1 MKKQLFI
8 LFSLLGLG
16 SFAQELSCKVT
27 INTQRVNQT
36 NQRVFT
42 TLERSLQE
50 YINRKAWTELKV
62 KENER
67 IDCSLVFTVSSYENN
82 VLVADVQIQS
92 SRPVYGSTYQTPLMN
107 YQEKGVSFSYL
118 ENEPIYFNPNS
129 FTSNLSSFVAYYA
142 YIIIGVD
149 ADSFAP
155 DGGKPYFEKALSVVL
170 NAQGS
175 GDSAWLQN
183 GDNNRWQM
191 VTDLLSNDFSAIHK
205 VLYTYHR
212 QGLDLMSQ
220 DTQKAKNGI
229 GEALLM
235 LNELNYSRINRF
247 MAQLFFD
254 AKSDEIA
261 QILLSGKP
269 IEKRK
274 EVQEVLLKLAPTH
287 AQEWG
292 QIK

>member
-212 QGLDLMSQ
+212 QGLDLMGT
-220 DTQKAKNGI
+220 DPQKAKNGI

-235 LNELNYSRINRF
+235 LNQLNYSRINRF

>member
-27 INTQRVNQT
+27 INIQRVNQT

-212 QGLDLMSQ
+212 QGLDLMGT
-220 DTQKAKNGI
+220 DPQKAKNGI

-235 LNELNYSRINRF
+235 LNQLNYSRINRF

>member
-27 INTQRVNQT
+27 INTKRVNQT

-175 GDSAWLQN
+175 GDGAWLQN
-183 GDNNRWQM
+183 RNNNRWQM
-191 VTDLLSNDFSAIHK
+191 VTDLLSNDFSAIHN

-212 QGLDLMSQ
+212 QGLDLMGT
-220 DTQKAKNGI
+220 DPQKAKNGI

-235 LNELNYSRINRF
+235 LNQLNYSRINRF

>member
-191 VTDLLSNDFSAIHK
+191 VTDLLSNDFSAIHN

-212 QGLDLMSQ
+212 QGLDLMGT
-220 DTQKAKNGI
+220 DPQKAKNGI

-235 LNELNYSRINRF
+235 LNQLNYSRINRF

>member
-42 TLERSLQE
+42 MLERSLQE

-212 QGLDLMSQ
+212 QGLDLMGT
-220 DTQKAKNGI
+220 DPQKAKNGI

-235 LNELNYSRINRF
+235 LNQLNYSRINRF

>member
-170 NAQGS
+170 NALGS

-191 VTDLLSNDFSAIHK
+191 ITDLLSNDFSAIHK

-212 QGLDLMSQ
+212 QGLDLMGT
-220 DTQKAKNGI
+220 DPQKAKNGI

-235 LNELNYSRINRF
+235 LNQLNYSRINRF

-274 EVQEVLLKLAPTH
+274 ELQEVLLKLAPTH

>member
-212 QGLDLMSQ
+212 QGLDLMG
-220 DTQKAKNGI
+220 TNPQKAKNGI

-235 LNELNYSRINRF
+235 LDQLNYSRINRF

>member
-27 INTQRVNQT
+27 INTKRVNQT

-191 VTDLLSNDFSAIHK
+191 VTDLLSNDFSAIHN

-212 QGLDLMSQ
+212 QGLDLMGT
-220 DTQKAKNGI
+220 DPQKAKNGI

-235 LNELNYSRINRF
+235 LNQLNYSRINRF

>member
-27 INTQRVNQT
+27 INTKRVNQT

-212 QGLDLMSQ
+212 QGLDLMGT
-220 DTQKAKNGI
+220 DPQKAKNGI

-235 LNELNYSRINRF
+235 LNQLNYSRINRF

>member
-212 QGLDLMSQ
+212 QGLDLMGT
-220 DTQKAKNGI
+220 DPQKAKNGI

-235 LNELNYSRINRF
+235 LNQLNYSRINRF

-274 EVQEVLLKLAPTH
+274 ELQEVLLKLAPTH

>member
-212 QGLDLMSQ
+212 QGLDLMGT
-220 DTQKAKNGI
+220 DPQKAKNGI

-235 LNELNYSRINRF
+235 LDQLNYSRINRF

>member
-67 IDCSLVFTVSSYENN
+67 IDCSLVFTVSTYENN

-212 QGLDLMSQ
+212 QGLDLMGT
-220 DTQKAKNGI
+220 DPQKAKNGI

-235 LNELNYSRINRF
+235 LNQLNYSRINRF

>member
-8 LFSLLGLG
+8 LFSLLSL
-16 SFAQELSCKVT
+16 SALAQELSCKVT

-36 NQRVFT
+36 NQRVFN
-42 TLERSLQE
+42 TLQRSLQE
-50 YINRKAWTELKV
+50 FINRKAWTDLKTRDH
-62 KENER
+62 ER
-67 IDCSLVFTVSSYENN
+67 IDCSFVFTVSSYENN
-82 VLVADVQIQS
+82 MLTTDVQIQA
-92 SRPVYGSTYQTPLMN
+92 SRPVYGSTYQTPLLN
-107 YQEKGVSFSYL
+107 YQEKGVTFSYL
-118 ENEPIYFNPNS
+118 ENEPIYFNPSN
-129 FTSNLSSFVAYYA
+129 FTSNLSSFIAYYA
-142 YIIIGVD
+142 LIIIGVD
-149 ADSFAP
+149 ADTFSP
-155 DGGKPYFEKALSVVL
+155 DGGKPYFEKALAVVL

-175 GDSAWLQN
+175 GDNAWLQN
-183 GDNNRWQM
+183 GSNNRWQM
-191 VTDLLSNDFSAIHK
+191 ITDLLSNDFSAIHK

-212 QGLDLMSQ
+212 QGLDLMGT
-220 DTQKAKNGI
+220 DPQKAKNGI

-235 LNELNYSRINRF
+235 LNQLNYSRINRF

>member
-27 INTQRVNQT
+27 INTKRVNQT

-82 VLVADVQIQS
+82 VLVADLQIQS

-175 GDSAWLQN
+175 GDGAWLQN
-183 GDNNRWQM
+183 GNNNRWQM
-191 VTDLLSNDFSAIHK
+191 VTDLLSNDFSAIHN

-212 QGLDLMSQ
+212 QGLDLMGT
-220 DTQKAKNGI
+220 DPQKAKNGI

-235 LNELNYSRINRF
+235 LNQLNYRRINRF

>member
-183 GDNNRWQM
+183 GDNNRWQL
-191 VTDLLSNDFSAIHK
+191 VTDLLSYDCSA
-205 VLYTYHR
+205 
-212 QGLDLMSQ
+212 SQ
-220 DTQKAKNGI
+220 
-229 GEALLM
+229 
-235 LNELNYSRINRF
+235 R
-247 MAQLFFD
+247 
-254 AKSDEIA
+254 
-261 QILLSGKP
+261 
-269 IEKRK
+269 
-274 EVQEVLLKLAPTH
+274 VV
-287 AQEWG
+287 
-292 QIK
+292 